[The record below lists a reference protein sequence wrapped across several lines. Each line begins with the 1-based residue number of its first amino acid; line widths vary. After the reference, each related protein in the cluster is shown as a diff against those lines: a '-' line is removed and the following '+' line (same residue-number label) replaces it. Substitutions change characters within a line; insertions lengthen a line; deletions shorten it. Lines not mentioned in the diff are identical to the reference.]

1 MGLSHCKRWAHVCH
15 TARVPSGAGHGTALL
30 EELAWRIK
38 LFQRA
43 PEAVGLV
50 VAFAKPPY
58 YANGDDQT
66 LLNDCIVSFALRNRT
81 FLGATARFEARSRHN
96 PHGSLRWKTLPD
108 SRELK
113 EQVIP

>member
-15 TARVPSGAGHGTALL
+15 RASAQRRGAWHGLL

-81 FLGATARFEARSRHN
+81 FLGATARLEARSRHN

-108 SRELK
+108 SPELK